1 MENFPSYSM
10 THLSKIKSDH
20 RPLLMNS
27 YFGFN
32 SSNDSPFLFLAGW
45 LQHPSFMDF
54 VKDNCSF
61 DVDMIK
67 GIAKF
72 TNELKN

>member
-1 MENFPSYSM
+1 
-10 THLSKIKSDH
+10 
-20 RPLLMNS
+20 MNS